1 VSDDETLHQL
11 VRLLSHDLLN
21 TAQAVLFSAMD
32 IEKNWHQGEQV
43 RESGTRLVKLAKAQV
58 EMIRCARETY
68 QAHQAQKEL
77 PSRIRPVDLGEAVN
91 VALSLFVEGIRAK
104 DLRVSSSIPRGV
116 HFVEAEPQT
125 LAHQVI
131 ANLLSNAIKFTP
143 RGKRIELRV
152 EEEGGTVVLAVADQG
167 IGLKS
172 EWIDASNTETESRP
186 GTEGE
191 PGTGFGLL
199 QVRQYVKAFGGRVE
213 VTSGQPGDGDPGRG
227 TTFRILLRKVFPRR
241 LASARR
247 RAQGQ

>member
-1 VSDDETLHQL
+1 VSDDETLHRL

-21 TAQAVLFSAMD
+21 TAQAMLFSATY
-32 IEKNWHQGEQV
+32 IEKNWHRGEDV
-43 RESGTRLVKLAKAQV
+43 REASTHLVKLARAQV
-58 EMIRCARETY
+58 EMIRRARDAY
-68 QAHQAQKEL
+68 QAHQAQEEI
-77 PSRIRPVDLGEAVN
+77 PSRIRPVDLGEAVD
-91 VALSLFVEGIRAK
+91 VALSLFVEAIRAK
-104 DLRVSSSIPRGV
+104 DLRVDSSIPRCA
-116 HFVEAEPQT
+116 HFAEAEPHT

-167 IGLKS
+167 IGMKS
-172 EWIDASNTETESRP
+172 EWIDASDTQTESRP

-213 VTSGQPGDGDPGRG
+213 VRSGQPGDGDPARG
-227 TTFRILLRKVFPRR
+227 TTFRILLRKAV
-241 LASARR
+241 
-247 RAQGQ
+247 